1 MEKDVAKVILDLDN
15 PYQKAIAESVEDLEK
30 GDVIAFDEFFAEI
43 DKEHGF
49 KREI

>member
-1 MEKDVAKVILDLDN
+1 MEKDIAKAILDLDN

-30 GDVIAFDEFFAEI
+30 GNVIPFDKFFADIE
-43 DKEHGF
+43 KEHGF